1 MLLLFNLT
9 PLQKNTPHA
18 VVLSYSMDSLEVYHF
33 KRQTDVQPLYWAA
46 SPGESLI
53 NVLLFSLPCLAWGK
67 KRTGV
72 KISFYVLSS
81 SVSDTQFKRS
91 IFSNALSLLSFKK
104 YSDTR
109 VVYLISLN
117 LQKCLSTNT
126 LVVLYFLTLK

>member
-1 MLLLFNLT
+1 MLSLFNLT
-9 PLQKNTPHA
+9 PLQTNTPHA
-18 VVLSYSMDSLEVYHF
+18 VVLSYSMDSLEVYHS

-53 NVLLFSLPCLAWGK
+53 NVLLFSLPCLAWEK
-67 KRTGV
+67 NILGV
-72 KISFYVLSS
+72 KISCYVLSS